1 MTQPVWLELAET
13 NTAPKR
19 AKKTKSE
26 ANSLLWK
33 AVHALDA
40 GAVREALEDGANP
53 DARIRTLGN
62 QYPLMYAL
70 QRGALDI
77 ADLLAAAGSDVRTSF
92 GSFVPVDMALVEDRP
107 EVLAWLH
114 GKTGKQIFAGLNSCK
129 LGHCAEKGQ
138 LRCIEWLLKNHAE
151 IFAHTSSVKD
161 VGVAG
166 HLVSILARL
175 KNDRWSS
182 EMVLH
187 WAALIRTHVP
197 APTDRQCTDI
207 WEESIRLDG
216 VPALRLLLSAGFPPT
231 PRGDGLPWIWE
242 ALWRNAGQT
251 AAWMAKAPSVA
262 REMADFAKAHPS
274 RTTQGLFSR
283 KKEIHQGILDVLSGE
298 SLLPPLEELE
308 DKTAYPEFYL
318 HHVAAS
324 LSKTS
329 AEWLA
334 RKWPAALQV
343 QNAEGQ
349 DVFDIIAGSRRFS
362 GNLPAIRAA
371 AEKIMIRKVAGRA
384 APRTSFPAKRRL

>member
-19 AKKTKSE
+19 AKKSKSE
-26 ANSLLWK
+26 ANALLWK

-40 GAVREALEDGANP
+40 GAVREALEDGASA

-77 ADLLAAAGSDVRTSF
+77 ADVLAAAGADVRASF
-92 GSFVPVDMALVEDRP
+92 GSFAPVDMAFVEDRP
-107 EVLAWLH
+107 EVLEWLY
-114 GKTGKQIFAGLNSCK
+114 GKTGKQLFAGINMYK
-129 LGHCAEKGQ
+129 LGQCAEKGQ
-138 LRCIEWLLKNHAE
+138 LRCIEWLFKNHPKT
-151 IFAHTSSVKD
+151 FAHGSSVKD
-161 VGVAG
+161 LGVAG
-166 HLVSILARL
+166 NLVSILARL

-187 WAALIRTHVP
+187 WAGLVQTHAPAL
-197 APTDRQCTDI
+197 TDRQCAAI
-207 WEESIRLDG
+207 WEESIRRDE
-216 VPALRLLLSAGFPPT
+216 VPALRLLLSAGFPPA
-231 PRGDGLPWIWE
+231 PRSDGLPWVWE
-242 ALWRNAGQT
+242 ALWRNAAQT
-251 AAWMAKAPSVA
+251 ATWMTKAPSVV
-262 REMADFAKAHPS
+262 RELVDFAHAHPPRS
-274 RTTQGLFSR
+274 TQALLSR
-283 KKEIHQGILDVLSGE
+283 KREVHQGVLEVLSGE
-298 SLLPPLEELE
+298 NLLPTLDELE
-308 DKTAYPEFYL
+308 DKTAYPDFYL
-318 HHVAAS
+318 HHFATS

-349 DVFDIIAGSRRFS
+349 DVFAIIAGSKRFA
-362 GNLPAIRAA
+362 GNLPAIQAA

-384 APRTSFPAKRRL
+384 APKSSFSVKRRL